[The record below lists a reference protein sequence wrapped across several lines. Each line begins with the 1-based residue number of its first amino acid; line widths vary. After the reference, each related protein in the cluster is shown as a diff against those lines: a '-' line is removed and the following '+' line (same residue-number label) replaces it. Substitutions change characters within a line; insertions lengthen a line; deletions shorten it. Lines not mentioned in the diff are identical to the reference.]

1 MKTAKVILLAVVGL
15 LVLADVSWRVVIVY
29 AISEVHYR

>member
-15 LVLADVSWRVVIVY
+15 FHLVDVGWCVVIVY
-29 AISEVHYR
+29 AIPEVHYR